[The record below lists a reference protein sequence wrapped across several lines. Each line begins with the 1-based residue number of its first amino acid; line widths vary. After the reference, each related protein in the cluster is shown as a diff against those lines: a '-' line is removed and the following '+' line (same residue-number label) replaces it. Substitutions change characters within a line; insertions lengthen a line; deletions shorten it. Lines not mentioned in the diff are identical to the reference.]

1 MKSHVLE
8 LFLRWPK
15 VSRVREWKNL
25 NSAESNYFLSF
36 RLSFLHFFPMCD
48 WNFIHQNFF
57 THLSNV
63 YTSRCGASVDRS
75 TRYNFQINFFLSI
88 FSSSKCRLHFQIVIE
103 SHDDWMMMRKN
114 LFSLSSSS
122 HLSLLT
128 THFHLFHFFFFF
140 FPVNGHNFEIDEGW
154 KKNSIQKHHKDL
166 IFFYVC
172 WYDESAYLRMICN
185 SPLFWCWWVK
195 LCIIIEK
202 CTK

>member
-1 MKSHVLE
+1 MFIQADAVL
-8 LFLRWPK
+8 LLIDQHDTIFKLTFFCPFFPLQ
-15 VSRVREWKNL
+15 N
-25 NSAESNYFLSF
+25 AGFIF
-36 RLSFLHFFPMCD
+36 RLS
-48 WNFIHQNFF
+48 
-57 THLSNV
+57 SNH
-63 YTSRCGASVDRS
+63 TTIGWWWEK
-75 TRYNFQINFFLSI
+75 IFFLY
-88 FSSSKCRLHFQIVIE
+88 LP
-103 SHDDWMMMRKN
+103 
-114 LFSLSSSS
+114 
-122 HLSLLT
+122 LLT
-128 THFHLFHFFFFF
+128 FLYLLLTFICFTSFFFF